1 MYSLQTLIKVRD
13 KCLVWRVGPKKKVG
27 EGVEFAGMDTYRLLQ
42 AARPAVY
49 IYGSPGDRSL
59 C

>member
-1 MYSLQTLIKVRD
+1 MFSMAGRS
-13 KCLVWRVGPKKKVG
+13 KKKVG

-49 IYGSPGDRSL
+49 IYGSPGERSL
-59 C
+59 W